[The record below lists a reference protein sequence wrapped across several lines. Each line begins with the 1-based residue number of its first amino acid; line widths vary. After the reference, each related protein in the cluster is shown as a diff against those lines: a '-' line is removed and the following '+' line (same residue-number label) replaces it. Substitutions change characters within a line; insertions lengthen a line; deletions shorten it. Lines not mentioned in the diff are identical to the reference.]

1 MKFLSTWGLVIL
13 SAFLDSYAA
22 FIIKGRFNQV
32 GEIDF
37 SSIKSFLNYMFEFI
51 KNPWLF
57 SALVTFVA
65 APAVWFVALNKL
77 DITAA
82 YPISIA
88 CHFFFIFFFGTF
100 FLGEEINLMKIIGTA
115 LIAAS
120 FFFFSYKTKV

>member
-37 SSIKSFLNYMFEFI
+37 SSTKAFFKYMFEFI

-100 FLGEEINLMKIIGTA
+100 FLGEEINLMKIIGTV
-115 LIAAS
+115 LIAVS
-120 FFFFSYKTKV
+120 FFFFTYKTKV

>member
-1 MKFLSTWGLVIL
+1 MIKFFSTWGLVML

-22 FIIKGRFNQV
+22 FIIKGRFNQM

-37 SSIKSFLNYMFEFI
+37 SSIKSFFNYIWEFI

-57 SALVTFVA
+57 SALITFVA

-77 DITAA
+77 EITAA
-82 YPISIA
+82 YPVSIA

-100 FLGEEINLMKIIGTA
+100 FLGEELNMMKIIGTL
-115 LIAAS
+115 LIGAS
-120 FFFFSYKTKV
+120 FFFFSFDN